1 MTVMTRSN
9 SKLLDQLIGLAGNA
23 EIVHQALLE
32 LNQQSDQPPT
42 LEEVIRRILELKE
55 EASATAA

>member
-1 MTVMTRSN
+1 MTRSD

-23 EIVHQALLE
+23 EIVHQALVE
-32 LNQQSDQPPT
+32 LNQRSDRPPT
-42 LEEVIRRILELKE
+42 LEEIIRRILELKE